1 METFKAKI
9 NRTEQSTKL
18 VLTVRKSNLEL
29 VLTDDKPS
37 DVKLVFNQLLVALK
51 SGEFNFKLED
61 DKEDLYFHV
70 SKEYITQLNSELS
83 SVYNELK
90 DLDLLIKKK

>member
-9 NRTEQSTKL
+9 VRTEQSTKL
-18 VLTVRKSNLEL
+18 VLAVRKSDLEL
-29 VLTDDKPS
+29 VLTEDKPN

-61 DKEDLYFHV
+61 DKEDLFFNIAKV
-70 SKEYITQLNSELS
+70 YITQLNSELS

-90 DLDLLIKKK
+90 DLSLLNKK